1 MATTVRRSMSLLM
14 HPARRRI
21 YSLVCESPGTYFH
34 RIGEVLEIP
43 AGTLAWHLKKLQED
57 GLIGTIKHG
66 GKRIFFPVGLRS
78 PEVEKIFMVLQN
90 ATTRRVF
97 LHVVN
102 NSSHTQTE
110 IAQKLD
116 LHHDTARYH
125 LTALENVELIEL
137 IRDGRTV
144 RASKGPAA
152 IRLQKGSLNAISD
165 VFVSFLTS
173 KLIEGCLHPEVVRQS
188 SERLILRIEC
198 PVGEDIILSLDLSE
212 WSLFEAFEEENAQ
225 YPSE

>member
-1 MATTVRRSMSLLM
+1 MAITSRRSMSLLM

-34 RIGEVLEIP
+34 RIGEVLDIP
-43 AGTLAWHLKKLQED
+43 AGTLAWHLKKLQEN

-66 GKRIFFPVGLRS
+66 GRRIFFPIGLRS
-78 PEVEKIFMVLQN
+78 PEAEKIFTVLLN
-90 ATTRRVF
+90 DTTRRIF
-97 LHVVN
+97 LYVVN
-102 NSSHTQTE
+102 NSAQTQTE
-110 IAQKLD
+110 IAQNLD
-116 LHHDTARYH
+116 LHHDTTRYH
-125 LTALENVELIEL
+125 LSALENVELIEL

-152 IRLQKGSLNAISD
+152 IRLQERSLNVISES
-165 VFVSFLTS
+165 FVAFLTS
-173 KLIEGCLHPEVVRQS
+173 KLIEGCLHPEIVQQT

-212 WSLFEAFEEENAQ
+212 WSLLEDFEEEN
-225 YPSE
+225 S